1 MNPSPRMTRYL
12 SLRYTLAALIITGAI
27 PGTVGLW
34 ANGAATIATG
44 YVLVTKYRGRHRP
57 AADVAPSAYQRHAA
71 RYLRLRWVLAAQAI
85 TLALPAP
92 ASAIVGMLTI
102 VAGTLTFGRA
112 VRRFRANARRRAS
125 RRRAVYIDKT
135 GA

>member
-12 SLRYTLAALIITGAI
+12 RLRYTLTALILTGAI

-85 TLALPAP
+85 TLVLPTP
-92 ASAIVGMLTI
+92 ADM
-102 VAGTLTFGRA
+102 VAGTVTIVVGVLTFGRA
-112 VRRFRANARRRAS
+112 VKRFRTNSRQRAQ
-125 RRRAVYIDKT
+125 RRRAVYLDNT